1 MSKRKVCKSCKSF
14 YGGEICPL
22 CKGNQLAGV
31 WQGRITIL
39 DANKS
44 QIAGKMGIEV
54 KGEYAIKV
62 R

>member
-1 MSKRKVCKSCKSF
+1 MKKQVCKSCKIF
-14 YGGEICPL
+14 YEEDSCPICKSGTIAASW
-22 CKGNQLAGV
+22 KGRV
-31 WQGRITIL
+31 FIL

-44 QIAGKMGIEV
+44 EVAKKMGIKQ

>member
-1 MSKRKVCKSCKSF
+1 MKKKVCKSCKIF
-14 YGGEICPL
+14 YEGAECPS
-22 CKGNQLAGV
+22 CKSTTNANS

-39 DANKS
+39 DIQKS
-44 QIAGKMGIEV
+44 FIGTAIGIKM